1 MRSIVG
7 FRCLSSL
14 MSDAGDLV
22 TISSYLIQV
31 SVQFMSVVC
40 EECYFIS
47 VKKERRRALHVAAV
61 FSGRLLYP
69 ESSK

>member
-7 FRCLSSL
+7 FRGLSSL
-14 MSDAGDLV
+14 LSDAGDIV
-22 TISSYLIQV
+22 TIIRCLIQV

-40 EECYFIS
+40 EERYFII
-47 VKKERRRALHVAAV
+47 VQKERRRVPHVAAV
-61 FSGRLLYP
+61 FSGGLLYP